1 MAQVES
7 SIQDRIGSH
16 FDALSPRLKLAARF
30 VAEHPHKVAMR
41 SLRQIASASELSP
54 PTFTRLARAV
64 GCENYEEL
72 REICRHEA
80 TRRSHTFADK
90 ARLLQRRGADD
101 AHREPGGLL
110 RHQAAAAIA
119 NIETL
124 LATIDPRKLD
134 RAAETLATSDRVLLV
149 GLLSSTAFTDYAA
162 YMASMAFLNWQ
173 VVGRSGVSM
182 PAALFDATRRDAVLV
197 LTKSPYARRSIE
209 AARIAKQAG
218 ARVIAITDGVHSPVI
233 PLAGVSF
240 IVSTDSPNFFPSH
253 AATLVLFEALLGMV
267 VRRRG
272 KSAQAR
278 IAAVESVNRSHGEYW
293 QR

>member
-1 MAQVES
+1 VAQFES

-16 FDALSPRLKLAARF
+16 FDTLSPRLKLAARF

-41 SLRQIASASELSP
+41 SLRQIASVSELSP

-80 TRRSHTFADK
+80 TRRSQTFADK
-90 ARLLQRRGADD
+90 ARMLQRRGSHD
-101 AHREPGGLL
+101 AHRELGALV

-124 LATIDPRKLD
+124 LSTIDARKLD
-134 RAAETLATSDRVLLV
+134 RAADILATSDRVLLV
-149 GLLSSTAFTDYAA
+149 GLLSSTPFTDYAA

-173 VVGRSGVSM
+173 VIGRAGMSM
-182 PAALFDATRRDAVLV
+182 PAALFDTTRRDAVLV

-209 AARIAKQAG
+209 AARIAKHAG

-233 PLAGVSF
+233 PLARLSF
-240 IVSTDSPNFFPSH
+240 IVSTESPNFFPSH
-253 AATLVLFEALLGMV
+253 AATLVLFEALIGMV
-267 VRRRG
+267 VRRSG

-278 IAAVESVNRSHGEYW
+278 IATIEHVNRSHGEYW
-293 QR
+293 QG